1 MGLRGR
7 GGLGGLGGETR
18 RVAVF
23 VGWAEH
29 LLVVKG
35 CFVALGTNI
44 FLCSDALNHK

>member
-1 MGLRGR
+1 MGGR
-7 GGLGGLGGETR
+7 GGLGSDAG

-23 VGWAEH
+23 VGRAEH

-44 FLCSDALNHK
+44 IVLSDAFHT

>member
-1 MGLRGR
+1 MGGR
-7 GGLGGLGGETR
+7 GGLGGLGGEAG

-44 FLCSDALNHK
+44 FLFYDAFHT